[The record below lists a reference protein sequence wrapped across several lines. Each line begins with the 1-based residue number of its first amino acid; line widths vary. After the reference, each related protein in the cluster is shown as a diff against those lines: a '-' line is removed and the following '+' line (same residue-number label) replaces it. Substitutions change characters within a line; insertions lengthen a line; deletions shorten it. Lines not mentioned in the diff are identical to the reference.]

1 MLEIGVA
8 IVAAC
13 LPTLSPLI
21 SDKHRELLSGAIKT
35 LFTLSSRRNQPSK
48 TYNKISE
55 ANVFPKDQNDR
66 SLGVESFAMGGTQR
80 DTTGLEGS
88 IKVTTDTSQH
98 SKLQV

>member
-1 MLEIGVA
+1 MLEIGPA

-21 SDKHRELLSGAIKT
+21 SDKYRELLSRAMKT
-35 LFTLSSRRNQPSK
+35 LFTRSSTRNQPSK

-55 ANVFPKDQNDR
+55 TNVFPKDQNDC

-80 DTTGLEGS
+80 ETTGLEGS

-98 SKLQV
+98 SNLHV